1 MPEPNF
7 WIVAAIIAGVF
18 IIWLI
23 VDFFIAWFIGNF
35 IHVGNPSEEEIE
47 E

>member
-1 MPEPNF
+1 MPDHNP

-18 IIWLI
+18 IIWL
-23 VDFFIAWFIGNF
+23 VADFFIAWLIGNF
-35 IHVGNPSEEEIE
+35 IHVGNPSEEETE